1 MTACPAPTASWR
13 SPTRPPIAPRTK
25 GATWC
30 VKERTPLS
38 QVWDRVRR
46 QRPVLPPRRQH
57 ARGGAGK
64 APHAAAPLRP
74 RPPLDGRHHRPHTAA
89 GETGAR
95 SRDLSPGR
103 GARLALRG
111 PEEAGRRGHVVR
123 LPRPRGGER
132 ARRGDQGALPQARHR
147 QKLGGAAATR
157 GRARHATRPSARL
170 SHPAPRR
177 VRGWAD
183 LPGDALPEGGAALG
197 PRGEGRA
204 DESRRRDRDP
214 ASGVRR
220 AAPRAR
226 AAERAPRPEAGEQ
239 HARGRGQRPRP
250 GGGHGLRPGEGA
262 TRRSG
267 HRQAHRDRDHPRDAG
282 VHEPRADPG
291 QAARRPLRHLRPRYR
306 CLRDV
311 HRQVAVPGTERSGD
325 DDRAAARPATE
336 AASGPRRSPRGPGER
351 AGPRNGGEPRRALH
365 HGARIRRRA
374 HRVPRRQLLLEN
386 QGEAEIRRL
395 PALDPPEYVEWQ
407 PDPAL
412 VRGFRETIERDPERA
427 AVIARLSLET
437 KLGLYAG
444 LLRARL
450 HDIQLKRWV
459 RTGVISKAWLGTGEE
474 ATTVGPGHGLRGV
487 RDVVAPMIRNAAA
500 CCELGLSVA
509 EMLRAYLATD
519 DSPSRGRD
527 LHVGSWGHGVLQ
539 PISHVGDMVPVITGI
554 ALTFKM
560 RGEKRV
566 ALTWI
571 GDGSTKTAAAHEGT
585 NFAAVQ
591 RVPAVFIIENNQVAL
606 GTRLDQHHLP
616 GHFKDWP
623 AQYGIWGAEFDGNNV
638 LDAWAAT
645 RIAAERCRSG
655 QGPALLVAETFRMG
669 GHATHDEREA
679 RETFS
684 DELFKTWGKRDP
696 IGLYEEYLKEEGVPA
711 QRLEQVEAD
720 VTAQVEAAA
729 EEALE
734 SRAKMPPAESALDG
748 VYAKD
753 GR

>member
-1 MTACPAPTASWR
+1 MKRFPAF
-13 SPTRPPIAPRTK
+13 
-25 GATWC
+25 
-30 VKERTPLS
+30 
-38 QVWDRVRR
+38 
-46 QRPVLPPRRQH
+46 
-57 ARGGAGK
+57 
-64 APHAAAPLRP
+64 
-74 RPPLDGRHHRPHTAA
+74 
-89 GETGAR
+89 
-95 SRDLSPGR
+95 
-103 GARLALRG
+103 
-111 PEEAGRRGHVVR
+111 
-123 LPRPRGGER
+123 
-132 ARRGDQGALPQARHR
+132 
-147 QKLGGAAATR
+147 
-157 GRARHATRPSARL
+157 
-170 SHPAPRR
+170 
-177 VRGWAD
+177 
-183 LPGDALPEGGAALG
+183 
-197 PRGEGRA
+197 
-204 DESRRRDRDP
+204 
-214 ASGVRR
+214 
-220 AAPRAR
+220 
-226 AAERAPRPEAGEQ
+226 
-239 HARGRGQRPRP
+239 
-250 GGGHGLRPGEGA
+250 
-262 TRRSG
+262 
-267 HRQAHRDRDHPRDAG
+267 
-282 VHEPRADPG
+282 
-291 QAARRPLRHLRPRYR
+291 
-306 CLRDV
+306 
-311 HRQVAVPGTERSGD
+311 
-325 DDRAAARPATE
+325 
-336 AASGPRRSPRGPGER
+336 
-351 AGPRNGGEPRRALH
+351 
-365 HGARIRRRA
+365 
-374 HRVPRRQLLLEN
+374 
-386 QGEAEIRRL
+386 
-395 PALDPPEYVEWQ
+395 DPPEYIDWKPE
-407 PDPAL
+407 PAL
-412 VRGFRETIERDPERA
+412 VRAYRATIEGTPERA
-427 AVIARLSLET
+427 AIASTLGADGKLE
-437 KLGLYAG
+437 LYAA

-474 ATTVGPGHGLRGV
+474 ATTVGPVHALERGGG
-487 RDVVAPMIRNAAA
+487 RDIVAPMIRNAAA
-500 CCELGLSVA
+500 CCELGMSVA
-509 EMLRAYLATD
+509 DMLRAYLATD

-527 LHVGSWGHGVLQ
+527 LHVGSWRHGVLQ
-539 PISHVGDMVPVITGI
+539 PISHVGDMVSVITGI

-560 RGEKRV
+560 KGEKRV
-566 ALTWI
+566 ALTWV

-591 RVPAVFIIENNQVAL
+591 KVPAIFILQNNQVAL